1 MEAQDQYK
9 LWLVCQGGTNVKDAM
24 MLFTDNGDT
33 GELHRLT
40 SNGQAADGEAFEPVC
55 WLPLDDRTC

>member
-1 MEAQDQYK
+1 
-9 LWLVCQGGTNVKDAM
+9 M

-55 WLPLDDRTC
+55 